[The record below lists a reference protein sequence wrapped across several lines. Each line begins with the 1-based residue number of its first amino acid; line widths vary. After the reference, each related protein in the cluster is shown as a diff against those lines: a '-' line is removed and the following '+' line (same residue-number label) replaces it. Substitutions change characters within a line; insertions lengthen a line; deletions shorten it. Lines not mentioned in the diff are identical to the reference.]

1 VKKCVVLSLL
11 SLWFRGFGV
20 LFNRVHA
27 QCFEIE
33 SILVDACGSPESNNE
48 MLIFKVGNTPLN
60 VNDMTVSWPNN
71 PFLGICQN
79 AITANNVAW
88 FNSTIQSCGYF
99 LEPVNGVL
107 PANKRVFLFTSTNIV
122 QSAHTFPNLSDTVI
136 ALFQCPGATSG
147 HFANYDGNP
156 GLRTTIIT
164 FSQPSP
170 CSDTV
175 TYNKINLININGGYG
190 GGSALQNGAT
200 VLFSPNGTPT
210 YINPGCNPQYIPFTL
225 NINNPPATACPGDF
239 LNMSASATGQIFSIQ
254 WSGGN
259 GTFFG
264 SGLLNPTYQV
274 AQADAG
280 GVTLTVTATDLCGS
294 TLSQSATIDVPVQQA
309 LSLSPSGQVQV
320 CQGQSLT
327 ITASGG
333 GGSYTWSSGQ
343 NTSQITINAAG
354 TYVVSSSD
362 ACYAYSDSVIVSVI
376 PTPALTLSPN
386 GSQTLCQGNS
396 LQLTATANVGTP
408 QWSSG
413 QTGNSISVN
422 AAGTYI
428 VSVSNSCGTAAD
440 SVQVSIATT
449 PSISVTPSA
458 TIQICNGQ
466 SQTITASGAQ
476 NYHWSTGTN
485 AASETFSQ
493 TGNYW
498 VVGSNSCG
506 TDTIHIT
513 VNQGQAPVAEIAIQ
527 NGDSVLC
534 PGASITLVSVNGSA
548 SDQWST
554 GTVGTQTTINTAPLT
569 VTLTVSNACGSSTDQ
584 ISIVAG
590 ALPSASITTSTG
602 GTTLCSGSNLTLTA
616 SGGDNYSWSTGA
628 TGPTLTVSAGGTYTV
643 TASTACGMDSETI
656 TITQQSPPVAQ
667 INPAGP
673 ITFCAGDSVL
683 LVGSGGDTYAW
694 STGETSSSIYISTG
708 GIYTLT
714 AINGCG
720 SSQAT
725 LTATL
730 QPLPEVNIITQG
742 PVNLCQ
748 GSQVTITATSNETIL
763 WSNGM
768 SGPSVTVSSGG
779 TLTASA
785 TNACGTATSTIVINE
800 TPLPQINIVQNSP
813 LVSCAGTPV
822 ILDAVSNVPVQWSH
836 GPTSASISVNQ
847 SGTYVVTASN
857 ACGTASDSVHV
868 IISGPIASFTADPPT
883 GNAPLSV
890 LFTST
895 STGATNLHWDVD
907 GTTYSVSS
915 LNHTFYQPGT
925 YEVLLIA
932 SDDNGCSDTAN
943 IKIVVGDQFEVF
955 VPNVF
960 TPNGDG
966 LNDIFKIM
974 ATGVKDFRCR
984 IFNRWGNE
992 IFVWEDVTKGWDGS
1006 SLFGGRAPSGAY
1018 VYILEINSLSG
1029 EMKTLHGW
1037 VTLLD

>member
-1 VKKCVVLSLL
+1 MKK
-11 SLWFRGFGV
+11 GV
-20 LFNRVHA
+20 LFSLLFLCLSAFEAFFQQVRA

-48 MLIFKVGNTPLN
+48 MLIFRVGNTPLN

-107 PANKRVFLFTSTNIV
+107 PANKRVFLFTSTNIQ

-200 VLFSPNGTPT
+200 VLFAPDGTPT

-225 NINNPPATACPGDF
+225 SINNPPTTACPGDF
-239 LNMSASATGQIFSIQ
+239 LNLSASATGQIYSIQ

-264 SGLLNPTYQV
+264 AGLLNPSYQV
-274 AQADAG
+274 APEDAG
-280 GVTLTVTATDLCGS
+280 GATLTVTATDMCGA
-294 TLSQSATIDVPVQQA
+294 TLTQSATIDVPVQQT
-309 LSLSPSGQVQV
+309 LSLNPSGQVQV
-320 CQGQSLT
+320 CQGQTVT

-333 GGSYTWSSGQ
+333 SGSYTWSSGH
-343 NTSQITINAAG
+343 NTAQINVTAPG
-354 TYVVSSSD
+354 TYVVSSFD
-362 ACYAYSDSVIVSVI
+362 ACYSYSDSVVVSI
-376 PTPALTLSPN
+376 TLPPALTLSPN

-396 LQLTATANVGTP
+396 LQLTATVNTGTP
-408 QWSSG
+408 QWSTG
-413 QTGNSISVN
+413 QSGNSITVN
-422 AAGTYI
+422 SAGTFI
-428 VSVSNSCGTAAD
+428 VSVSNSCGNAAD
-440 SVQVSIATT
+440 SVQIILATT
-449 PSISVTPSA
+449 PSISVTPS
-458 TIQICNGQ
+458 TTVEICSGQ

-476 NYHWSTGTN
+476 NYLWSTGNTG
-485 AASETFSQ
+485 ASETFTQ
-493 TGNYW
+493 TGTYW
-498 VVGSNSCG
+498 VAGSNACG
-506 TDTIHIT
+506 TDTLTIT
-513 VNQGQAPVAEIAIQ
+513 VNQGQPPVAEIAIQ

-554 GTVGTQTTINTAPLT
+554 GTVGIQTTVSTAPLT

-584 ISIVAG
+584 ISIIAG
-590 ALPSASITTSTG
+590 SLPSAAITTSTG
-602 GTTLCSGSNLTLTA
+602 GTTLCAGSTMTLTA
-616 SGGDNYSWSTGA
+616 TGGNSYSWNTGA
-628 TGPTLTVSAGGTYTV
+628 TGATLTVNAGGTYTV
-643 TASTACGMDSETI
+643 TASTACGTDSASI
-656 TITQQSPPVAQ
+656 TITQQNPPMAQ

-673 ITFCAGDSVL
+673 VTFCAGDSL
-683 LVGSGGDTYAW
+683 LLNGSGGDTYLW
-694 STGETSSSIYISTG
+694 STGETTASIYIATG
-708 GIYTLT
+708 GTYTLT
-714 AINGCG
+714 ASNGCG
-720 SSQAT
+720 SSQAS
-725 LTATL
+725 LTVTL
-730 QPLPEVNIITQG
+730 QPLPEVNITTQG

-748 GSQVTITATSNETIL
+748 GSQVTITATSNETIT
-763 WSNGM
+763 WSNGA
-768 SGPSVTVSSGG
+768 SGPSVTVNSGG

-800 TPLPQINIVQNSP
+800 TPLPQVNIIQNSP
-813 LVSCAGTPV
+813 MISCAGTPV
-822 ILDAVSNVPVQWSH
+822 ILEAVSDGPVQWSN
-836 GPTSASISVNQ
+836 GATSATIMVNQ
-847 SGTYVVTASN
+847 SGMYVVTANN
-857 ACGTASDSVHV
+857 ACGSAADSVQV
-868 IISGPIASFTADPPT
+868 VISGPVASFTADPPT

-895 STGATNLHWDVD
+895 SSNT
-907 GTTYSVSS
+907 SS
-915 LNHTFYQPGT
+915 LNWQVNGSAYSVPSFNHTFFQPGT

-932 SDDNGCSDTAN
+932 SDDNGCSDTATF
-943 IKIVVGDQFEVF
+943 KVVVGDQFEIF
-955 VPNVF
+955 IPNVF

-966 LNDIFKIM
+966 LNDVFKVV

-992 IFVWEDVTKGWDGS
+992 IFVWEDVTQGWDGS
-1006 SLFGGRAPSGAY
+1006 SLFGGRAPTGAY
-1018 VYILEINSLSG
+1018 VYIVEINSLSG
-1029 EMKTLHGW
+1029 ETKTLYGW

>member
-1 VKKCVVLSLL
+1 
-11 SLWFRGFGV
+11 
-20 LFNRVHA
+20 
-27 QCFEIE
+27 
-33 SILVDACGSPESNNE
+33 
-48 MLIFKVGNTPLN
+48 
-60 VNDMTVSWPNN
+60 
-71 PFLGICQN
+71 
-79 AITANNVAW
+79 
-88 FNSTIQSCGYF
+88 
-99 LEPVNGVL
+99 
-107 PANKRVFLFTSTNIV
+107 
-122 QSAHTFPNLSDTVI
+122 
-136 ALFQCPGATSG
+136 
-147 HFANYDGNP
+147 
-156 GLRTTIIT
+156 
-164 FSQPSP
+164 
-170 CSDTV
+170 
-175 TYNKINLININGGYG
+175 
-190 GGSALQNGAT
+190 
-200 VLFSPNGTPT
+200 
-210 YINPGCNPQYIPFTL
+210 
-225 NINNPPATACPGDF
+225 
-239 LNMSASATGQIFSIQ
+239 
-254 WSGGN
+254 
-259 GTFFG
+259 
-264 SGLLNPTYQV
+264 
-274 AQADAG
+274 
-280 GVTLTVTATDLCGS
+280 
-294 TLSQSATIDVPVQQA
+294 
-309 LSLSPSGQVQV
+309 
-320 CQGQSLT
+320 
-327 ITASGG
+327 
-333 GGSYTWSSGQ
+333 
-343 NTSQITINAAG
+343 
-354 TYVVSSSD
+354 
-362 ACYAYSDSVIVSVI
+362 
-376 PTPALTLSPN
+376 
-386 GSQTLCQGNS
+386 
-396 LQLTATANVGTP
+396 
-408 QWSSG
+408 
-413 QTGNSISVN
+413 
-422 AAGTYI
+422 
-428 VSVSNSCGTAAD
+428 
-440 SVQVSIATT
+440 
-449 PSISVTPSA
+449 
-458 TIQICNGQ
+458 
-466 SQTITASGAQ
+466 
-476 NYHWSTGTN
+476 
-485 AASETFSQ
+485 
-493 TGNYW
+493 
-498 VVGSNSCG
+498 
-506 TDTIHIT
+506 
-513 VNQGQAPVAEIAIQ
+513 
-527 NGDSVLC
+527 
-534 PGASITLVSVNGSA
+534 
-548 SDQWST
+548 
-554 GTVGTQTTINTAPLT
+554 
-569 VTLTVSNACGSSTDQ
+569 
-584 ISIVAG
+584 
-590 ALPSASITTSTG
+590 
-602 GTTLCSGSNLTLTA
+602 
-616 SGGDNYSWSTGA
+616 
-628 TGPTLTVSAGGTYTV
+628 VSAGGTYTV